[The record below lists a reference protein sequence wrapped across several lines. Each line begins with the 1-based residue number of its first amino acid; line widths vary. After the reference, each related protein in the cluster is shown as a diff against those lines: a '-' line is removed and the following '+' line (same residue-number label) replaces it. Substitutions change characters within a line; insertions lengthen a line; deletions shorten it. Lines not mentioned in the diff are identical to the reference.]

1 MTPGEIYAMIE
12 GYHKERENQEKR
24 SLFYAWQTGRVAASF
39 FGENPVTLEELFR
52 ECDAARKED
61 E

>member
-1 MTPGEIYAMIE
+1 MTPGEIFKMME
-12 GYHKERENQEKR
+12 GYRRECENQEKL

-39 FGENPVTLEELFR
+39 FGENPITLEELLR
-52 ECDAARKED
+52 EYDGARRED